1 MLETRL
7 NFDDLIEKAVYGM
20 IRGLNSVGAVSP
32 RCLFMRKLLI
42 GLGGQDAYEKFNE
55 GFLVGLICKPYKNK

>member
-1 MLETRL
+1 
-7 NFDDLIEKAVYGM
+7 
-20 IRGLNSVGAVSP
+20 
-32 RCLFMRKLLI
+32 MRKLLI